1 MAMWANIARSYSYNP
16 VEAIIKAY
24 ELEGSLGA
32 LAFDD
37 QVELAKLGETIVQG
51 GYLRTVLLAAKSIS
65 AEKLDVED
73 LAAITGKFSGDV
85 YVGGDIVVGGQ
96 GILSMFQFVSNG
108 YNEGWGDFGI
118 HGFGNYTRGRV
129 SVPVS
134 IPSNFTI
141 TNADIELQAMPVFYD
156 DELDSEN
163 DGWKQSRNLR
173 LYHSPGNDGYHY
185 LLIPSDRVP
194 PTWRS
199 GTNITSSVL
208 GVSSWNPPLAYS
220 GTDSSNTQNKIQ
232 YIGGSIESYL
242 TPGQTTTFYV
252 ETTDSPTQENAV
264 TNVGMGRILVT
275 VEGYASPKQ

>member
-1 MAMWANIARSYSYNP
+1 MAMWANISRSYSYNP

-118 HGFGNYTRGRV
+118 HGFGSYTRGRV

-220 GTDSSNTQNKIQ
+220 GTNSSNTQNKIQ
-232 YIGGSIESYL
+232 Y
-242 TPGQTTTFYV
+242 
-252 ETTDSPTQENAV
+252 
-264 TNVGMGRILVT
+264 
-275 VEGYASPKQ
+275 